1 MSTPGMPKR
10 KRRHT
15 CYPHEFT
22 SIHDA
27 SVKQYDFAE
36 EREDIETFL
45 LDYEN
50 LPNDLIVKG
59 SLNTSA
65 VPCQMHEELC
75 NECKASANGIYDN
88 CLLTKTTFQ
97 LENCIRFSLSF
108 HPQKTHLRCPKCG
121 TYSGVSGSSR
131 ESVVEVRDVRLENMP
146 AKLLIFRSRP
156 MCSNEHCRNLL
167 GEQRIVGLES
177 YAAGGMT
184 LRLTA
189 SVLACHLNGIKRSYI
204 AEAYAISN
212 SQIDRIKKRV
222 VDMMEL
228 ASAVDDVQHI
238 FFECLLIERKRFNI
252 TDSQGSP
259 IELFFDRCDS
269 SGELKLA
276 SAYKSTT
283 MDEFRC
289 FLQEKNP
296 EYLYPFR
303 SREEFIRTGVD
314 YYVGYCGT
322 SGQRLREH
330 IVALEMYYIV
340 MFERNGADISP
351 DELGNALN
359 DLFDAM
365 EDGKHGLK
373 TKLNR
378 IYRLSKHLEQ
388 SSGLYEWLTSVSFRV
403 QMDFINSKERT
414 YYDLTKEEVQE
425 DLRLRNK
432 AMSDAATLV
441 QRCAQKSVLAG
452 DKLIERLLYYNP
464 AVIPPQVMDLF
475 GTTAGDV
482 SLAENDYG
490 EYMSSVRYGLPLACL
505 THLLKE
511 GLLED
516 RELPLHCHLTG
527 SDGACRPNCDLY
539 PLMCPHWTP

>member
-65 VPCQMHEELC
+65 VSCQMHEELC

-88 CLLTKTTFQ
+88 CFLTKTTFQ

-204 AEAYAISN
+204 AEAYAISK
-212 SQIDRIKKRV
+212 SQIDRIKSRVIGMMKDASCKADVLHVISEGKR
-222 VDMMEL
+222 
-228 ASAVDDVQHI
+228 
-238 FFECLLIERKRFNI
+238 IERSRFEI
-252 TDSQGSP
+252 ADHQQSP
-259 IELFFDRCDS
+259 IELFFDYCS
-269 SGELKLA
+269 SAGEIRLA
-276 SAYKSTT
+276 SAYNKST
-283 MDEFRC
+283 MDRFQN
-289 FLQEKNP
+289 FLQTENQ
-296 EYLYPFR
+296 
-303 SREEFIRTGVD
+303 EFFYEFGSQQEFMLTGMD
-314 YYVGYCGT
+314 YYAGYCGT
-322 SGQRLREH
+322 TGQKLLQH
-330 IVALEMYYIV
+330 VAALGILYSAVMDDDSDTPTPVEMRDALDSL
-340 MFERNGADISP
+340 F
-351 DELGNALN
+351 NA
-359 DLFDAM
+359 M
-365 EDGKHGLK
+365 KDGKHSLK
-373 TKLNR
+373 AALNKITR
-378 IYRLSKHLEQ
+378 IYHSPALLNDSIHNYLSSPSFQSLWTAINNADTTEHLTRSEQ
-388 SSGLYEWLTSVSFRV
+388 RQDKRERNVAMNAAAELIQASVS
-403 QMDFINSKERT
+403 IS
-414 YYDLTKEEVQE
+414 DLADNE
-425 DLRLRNK
+425 
-432 AMSDAATLV
+432 
-441 QRCAQKSVLAG
+441 
-452 DKLIERLLYYNP
+452 LIERLLYYNP

-475 GTTAGDV
+475 GTAAGDV
-482 SLAENDYG
+482 SLAENDYE

-516 RELPLHCHLTG
+516 SELPLHCHLTG
-527 SDGACRPNCDLY
+527 SDGACRPNCGSY
-539 PLMCPHWTP
+539 PLMCPHWKP